1 MIECVATDVA
11 TMMVDVTEMQSQ
23 VERASGSKLDTS
35 SSPATGVKSAL
46 HKLVSKYAGGDV
58 AERLL
63 GVPTKPRRLITHCMP
78 VHDHFLMLYVAVG
91 IYLKSVC
98 KSCCLI

>member
-11 TMMVDVTEMQSQ
+11 TMMVDVTEIQGQ
-23 VERASGSKLDTS
+23 VERASGSKLDSS
-35 SSPATGVKSAL
+35 SSPATGVKTAL

-63 GVPTKPRRLITHCMP
+63 GVPAKPRRWVTLCMP
-78 VHDHFLMLYVAVG
+78 VHDHFIKLYIVVG
-91 IYLKSVC
+91 MYL
-98 KSCCLI
+98 